1 MKKIDLTGKRI
12 LITGGAGFIGANLI
26 LSLLQTVKSVN
37 ILTVDNI
44 NDYYDISL
52 KEWRLQQIE
61 SEATQHEESKFE
73 FIKGDISDVGLVNQI
88 FADFKPDIVVNLA
101 AQAGVRNSIN

>member
-1 MKKIDLTGKRI
+1 M
-12 LITGGAGFIGANLI
+12 
-26 LSLLQTVKSVN
+26 SLLQTVKSVN

-44 NDYYDISL
+44 NDYYDVSL

-61 SEATQHEESKFE
+61 SEATSTYEESNLSSLR
-73 FIKGDISDVGLVNQI
+73 DISDVGLVNQI

-101 AQAGVRNSIN
+101 AQALELEIQLLIQMPTLRVILLGLTIF

>member
-12 LITGGAGFIGANLI
+12 LITGGAGFIGTNLI

-44 NDYYDISL
+44 NDYYDVSL

-61 SEATQHEESKFE
+61 SEANQHEESKFE
-73 FIKGDISDVGLVNQI
+73 FIKGDISDAGLVNQI

-101 AQAGVRNSIN
+101 AQAGVRN